1 MAYYS
6 VLMTPFHQIINAI
19 GKGDTTPLKNNMA
32 AYSAMIEAHF
42 LLWLK
47 SDNVSLELLIEALTD
62 YCTEHQLTDAPI
74 GLGKHGLAQQLSYV
88 FTHYVNTRIE
98 PDNALGLC
106 LLETYLN
113 GCEYVTS
120 LSDTYT
126 CLTAGDRLMVV
137 HEKPNPF
144 DDNALLV
151 STEQGEKLGYIPRKH
166 NTIPAFL
173 SKQDKRLFAILKRK
187 TWDVSGHQLKVL
199 LYVETP

>member
-1 MAYYS
+1 MAYYPI
-6 VLMTPFHQIINAI
+6 LMTPFHQVINAI
-19 GKGDTTPLKNNMA
+19 GKGLTTPLKNNLSS
-32 AYSAMIEAHF
+32 YSAMIESHF

-47 SDNVSLELLIEALTD
+47 SADVPLDLLMDSLTD
-62 YCTEHQLTDAPI
+62 YVTEHQLTNVPI
-74 GLGKHGLAQQLSYV
+74 GLGEQGLAQQLTYV
-88 FTHYVNTRIE
+88 FAHYVNSRIE

-113 GCEYVTS
+113 GCEYVTT
-120 LSDTYT
+120 LTDAYT
-126 CLTAGDRLMVV
+126 RLIAGDRLCIV
-137 HEKPNPF
+137 HEKNNPF

-151 STEQGEKLGYIPRKH
+151 ATEQGEKLGYIPRKH

-173 SKQDKRLFAILKRK
+173 SKQDKTLFAILKRK